1 MTNNRVMV
9 TTTFYNPDD
18 EISRVRSEIA
28 KRTFRNAIDKGCPVI
43 AVDGGSSDELLKEFE
58 SYGVVV
64 LGEEQKGMGPARRQ
78 AIRVAVE
85 NHNAQVTMWAEP
97 EKDLS
102 EFLEEIFGPLENGEA
117 ELVNLARKN
126 ISSYPEFQ
134 QKTECL
140 GNQVWRNITG
150 VNLDMFFGV
159 RAWKRELTEYFLG
172 YNGETEDS
180 IHIPLIDIIF
190 NRHRIKSLDVDF
202 SYPKE
207 QREVEENR
215 MNASRM
221 QIKRLSQLY
230 RLSQQTFERWEYLKQ
245 RV

>member
-1 MTNNRVMV
+1 
-9 TTTFYNPDD
+9 
-18 EISRVRSEIA
+18 
-28 KRTFRNAIDKGCPVI
+28 
-43 AVDGGSSDELLKEFE
+43 
-58 SYGVVV
+58 
-64 LGEEQKGMGPARRQ
+64 
-78 AIRVAVE
+78 
-85 NHNAQVTMWAEP
+85 MWAEP

-190 NRHRIKSLDVDF
+190 NRHRIKCFGRD
-202 SYPKE
+202 
-207 QREVEENR
+207 
-215 MNASRM
+215 A
-221 QIKRLSQLY
+221 RL
-230 RLSQQTFERWEYLKQ
+230 F
-245 RV
+245 